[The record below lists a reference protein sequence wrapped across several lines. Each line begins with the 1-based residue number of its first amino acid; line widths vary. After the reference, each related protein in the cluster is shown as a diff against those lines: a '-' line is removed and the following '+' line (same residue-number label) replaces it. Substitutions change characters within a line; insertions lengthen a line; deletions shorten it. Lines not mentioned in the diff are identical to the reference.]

1 MANKTSAPAA
11 AIEPAAIPSDFIRDI
26 VSAHVAEH
34 KYPQIHTRFPPEPNG
49 YLHIGHAKS
58 ICLNFGIAHEFNG
71 ICNLRYDDTNPT
83 KEEVEY
89 VDSIYEDVCWLI
101 SGWADKRL
109 GLKPKGKTPETHTVK
124 GKQDFYLG
132 ANDGAAKVT
141 VEPFYASDYFDQLYE
156 YARQL
161 ISKGLAYVCDLSP
174 EETEQYRGAPDRPG
188 KDSPWRNRSIE
199 ESLDLFTRMKNG
211 EFPDAARTLRAKIDM
226 ASPNIWM
233 RDPVLYR
240 IRHSDHHHTGDKWCI
255 YPMYDFAHCL
265 SDYLEGIT
273 HSICTLEFEVHR
285 PLYDWILENLDL
297 PRPLPRQYEFARLSL
312 GYTVM
317 SKRKLMQLVNEKLV
331 SGWDDPRMPTIS
343 GLRRRGVTPKA
354 LRNFAYNIGITKYN
368 ALTDVA
374 VLEHSIREDLN
385 NNALRRLAV
394 LRPIKVVI
402 TNYPEDEVE
411 TLDAVNNPED
421 AQAGT
426 RKIPFSR
433 HLYIDRDD
441 FQESPPPKYFRLRP
455 GGEVR
460 LKYAYIIKCDEV
472 IKSPSGEI
480 MELRC
485 TADLN
490 SKSGGATA
498 ARKVKG
504 TIHWVSAAQAVD
516 AEARLY
522 ERLFTV
528 PEPDAEGDFKKHL
541 NPHSLEVLNAKC
553 EPSLNDARPE
563 FRYQFERLGYFTLDK
578 DSIAGRLVFNRTI
591 TLRDTWAKEALKL

>member
-1 MANKTSAPAA
+1 
-11 AIEPAAIPSDFIRDI
+11 
-26 VSAHVAEH
+26 VSAHVAEN

-109 GLKPKGKTPETHTVK
+109 GLKPKGKTPESHTVK

-156 YARQL
+156 YAQQL

-402 TNYPEDEVE
+402 TNYPEGEVE

-433 HLYIDRDD
+433 HLYIERDD

-472 IKSPSGEI
+472 IKSAGGEI

-541 NPHSLEVLNAKC
+541 NPHSLEVVNAKC

-563 FRYQFERLGYFTLDK
+563 FRYQFERLGYFTLDR